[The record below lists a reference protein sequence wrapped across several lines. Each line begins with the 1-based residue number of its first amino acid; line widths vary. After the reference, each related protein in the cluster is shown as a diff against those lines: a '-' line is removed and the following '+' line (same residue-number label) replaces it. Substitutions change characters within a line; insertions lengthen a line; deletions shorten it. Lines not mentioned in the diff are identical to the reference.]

1 MPAARFSALRLPLA
15 LLLAVSVGALVF
27 YPNAGVAD
35 IKDHERAR
43 QALMQGKVL
52 PLRTVIDQVERDF
65 QGQVIK
71 VEFEE
76 EKGRFVYEI
85 RVLQAGGRVVK
96 VEIDA
101 RDGRVLKV
109 KRKK

>member
-1 MPAARFSALRLPLA
+1 MPAARFSTLRLPLA
-15 LLLAVSVGALVF
+15 AL
-27 YPNAGVAD
+27 AGVLALYPHPGAAG

-43 QALMQGKVL
+43 QALLQGKVL
-52 PLRTVIDQVERDF
+52 PLRAVIDQVERDF

-76 EKGRFVYEI
+76 EKGGFVYEI

-109 KRKK
+109 KRKQ